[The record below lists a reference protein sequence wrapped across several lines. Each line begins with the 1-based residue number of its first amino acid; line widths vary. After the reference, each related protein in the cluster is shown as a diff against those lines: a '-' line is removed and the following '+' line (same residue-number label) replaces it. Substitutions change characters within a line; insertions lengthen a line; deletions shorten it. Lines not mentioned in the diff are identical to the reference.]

1 MRDYWTR
8 TLSQRVSRRRALAA
22 TGSMTA
28 AAAFLAACGG
38 SDSSSPSTP
47 KDTSGLLFTP
57 INESAQAKRGG
68 TYFGLQGNVYVTH
81 DPHRIGAHSAVAQ
94 RGFSQLLR
102 VSDGTLA
109 RTSGAPQG
117 DLAESWEISPDKL
130 TLTLKLDQGA
140 ATPSV
145 APVNGRVLDADDVLF
160 SWERFKAIGTL
171 RGDLANDVSSGAP
184 ITSVTAPDKR
194 TIVIKMAEPNTTIY
208 TLLAQPGLG
217 SFWIIPKEAEDTSK
231 LDIARNPIGSGP
243 YYMTETSEVN
253 LRWKRNPNFKRA
265 GLKNGEPYIDE
276 IFEPVIP
283 STATVSSQFR
293 AGALYEAISFPSA
306 EIVGAKRDNSDLLMY
321 AVEPLSSSER
331 VYFGHNAES
340 PFKDERLRIAYY
352 KNFDRDL
359 YVTAAYNTDL
369 FSKEGLPVQE
379 WWEGSFG
386 MSTYDGWLL
395 DPKSTKDYGDKQ
407 KNFMFDPAEAKK
419 LVAAAGFTT
428 PFEYIQNYSDE
439 TPTSFGPPIYRR
451 TDILMN
457 MLDENGVFKMKRRPL
472 EWATEWTPQIRTSLG
487 NFNGASWGPDTSF
500 NLADPVAAA
509 FYVYNP
515 KGGYFEGGDS
525 TLEDLTIKARR
536 EFDDNKRKE
545 IIKEIQRYDA
555 GKMFNQKVA
564 VAGGFR
570 LIWPAVRNAFVF
582 KGGTNWLDIRSGSGL
597 KAWLDPTKAPLNKS

>member
-1 MRDYWTR
+1 MRDYWTK
-8 TLSQRVSRRRALAA
+8 TLARRVSRRRALAVTGA
-22 TGSMTA
+22 TSA

-38 SDSSSPSTP
+38 SESETPSAP
-47 KDTSGLLFTP
+47 KDPSGLLFEP
-57 INESAQAKRGG
+57 VNESAQAKRGG

-102 VSDGTLA
+102 VSDGVLA
-109 RTSGAPQG
+109 RTDGAPQG
-117 DLAESWEISPDKL
+117 DMAESWEISPDKL
-130 TLTLKLDQGA
+130 TLTLKLDPGA

-145 APVNGRVLDADDVLF
+145 APVNGRLLDADDVLF

-194 TIVIKMAEPNTTIY
+194 TIVIKMSEPNTTIY

-217 SFWIIPKEAEDTSK
+217 SFWIIPKEAEDPAR
-231 LDIARNPIGSGP
+231 LDIARNPIGNGP

-265 GLKNGEPYIDE
+265 SLKNGEPYIDE

-283 STATVSSQFR
+283 NTATVSSQFR
-293 AGALYEAISFPSA
+293 AGAIYEATSFPSQ
-306 EIVGAKRDNSDLLMY
+306 EIVGTKRESPDLLMY
-321 AVEPLSSSER
+321 ATEPLSSSER
-331 VYFGHNAES
+331 VYFGHNNES
-340 PFKDERLRIAYY
+340 PFRDERLRIAYY

-369 FSKEGLPVQE
+369 FAKEGLTVQE

-386 MSTYDGWLL
+386 MSTYEGWLL

-407 KNFMFDPAEAKK
+407 KNFVFDPAEAKK
-419 LVAAAGFTT
+419 LVEAAGFKT
-428 PFEYIQNYSDE
+428 PFEYVQNYSDE

-457 MLDENGVFKMKRRPL
+457 MLDENGVFKMRRRPL

-500 NLADPVAAA
+500 NLADPTAAA
-509 FYVYNP
+509 FYIYNP
-515 KGGYFEGGDS
+515 KGGYFEGGDA
-525 TLEDLTIKARR
+525 TLEEMTIRARR
-536 EFDDNKRKE
+536 EFDDAKRKE

-555 GKMFNQKVA
+555 GKMFNQKIA

-597 KAWLDPTKAPLNKS
+597 KAFIDPTKAPLNKS